1 MTSDD
6 QTDFSCH
13 LFRYLSLLYAD
24 CFSLIFFWQKKDFSV
39 EAECQ
44 LNTKHHSQTTAAGIF
59 ISEEDESRSKICLGQ
74 KKKSKP

>member
-1 MTSDD
+1 M
-6 QTDFSCH
+6 
-13 LFRYLSLLYAD
+13 
-24 CFSLIFFWQKKDFSV
+24 

-74 KKKSKP
+74 KKKIQTIIQWRHGIMVRLIFDRFSTQLPKKKKPHPAQIKGL